1 MLAKNV
7 NDTACFLNQRGACAF
22 FASKLAPTQS
32 SRPTRNHDAQ
42 RAAFDLD
49 LRRPVK
55 PRWPNAGLNPWV
67 TRQDAGLGA
76 MGHGWP
82 IAAAHGFNPER
93 GHTEPKRGAEWWGK
107 SVLLTFAL
115 FKSEPL

>member
-1 MLAKNV
+1 MTIELS
-7 NDTACFLNQRGACAF
+7 FLIEHGNPHNAA
-22 FASKLAPTQS
+22 ATNP
-32 SRPTRNHDAQ
+32 NHDAQ
-42 RAAFDLD
+42 RVALDLASDLD

-67 TRQDAGLGA
+67 TRQDAGLA
-76 MGHGWP
+76 ALGHGWP
-82 IAAAHGFNPER
+82 IAAAHGFKPER
-93 GHTEPKRGAEWWGK
+93 GHTEHERGAEWWGK